1 MIQIA
6 IDGPAGSGKSTT
18 AKKIAQLLGINYMD
32 TGAMYR
38 AVAYEMMK
46 RGVDLTDIDKINAEI
61 RDIDLTVS
69 YSDGAQHIS
78 IDGRDVTDKL
88 RTPEVSA
95 GASAV
100 AKAGKVR
107 EYLVSIQQK
116 TANQYDMVMDGRD
129 IGTVVL
135 PNSPAKFYMTAS
147 VDERA
152 RRRQAQL
159 KAAGVDSDFETLK
172 SEIAARDK
180 NDSEREISP
189 LRMAADA
196 VLIDNSNLSEDDVN
210 GMILSKVREIYK
222 DVL

>member
-18 AKKIAQLLGINYMD
+18 AKQIAALLGINYMD

-38 AVAYEMMK
+38 AVAYEMK
-46 RGVDLTDIDKINAEI
+46 RRGVDLTDID
-61 RDIDLTVS
+61 DIEAHIGDIELTVS
-69 YSDGAQHIS
+69 YIDGAQHVIV
-78 IDGRDVTDKL
+78 DGKDVTDKL

-100 AKAGKVR
+100 AKAAAVR
-107 EYLVSIQQK
+107 EYLVAIQRS
-116 TANQYDMVMDGRD
+116 TAEKYDMVMDGRD

-135 PNSPAKFYMTAS
+135 PDSPAKFYMTAS
-147 VDERA
+147 VEERA

-159 KAAGVDSDFETLK
+159 NAAGIESDIEALK
-172 SEIAARDK
+172 AEIAARDK
-180 NDSEREISP
+180 NDSEREHSP

-196 VLIDNSNLSEDDVN
+196 VLIDNSSLTEEEVN
-210 GMILSKVREIYK
+210 DMILSRVREIYA

>member
-1 MIQIA
+1 
-6 IDGPAGSGKSTT
+6 
-18 AKKIAQLLGINYMD
+18 
-32 TGAMYR
+32 MYR

-196 VLIDNSNLSEDDVN
+196 VLIDNSNLSEEDVN
-210 GMILSKVREIYK
+210 GMILSRVREIYK

>member
-196 VLIDNSNLSEDDVN
+196 VLIDNSNLSEEDVD

>member
-18 AKKIAQLLGINYMD
+18 AKKIAQLLDINYMD

-100 AKAGKVR
+100 AKAGNVR
-107 EYLVSIQQK
+107 EYLVAIQQK

-135 PNSPAKFYMTAS
+135 PDSPAKFYMTAS

-159 KAAGVDSDFETLK
+159 KAAGVESDFETLK

-210 GMILSKVREIYK
+210 GMILSRVREIYK

>member
-135 PNSPAKFYMTAS
+135 PDSPAKFFMTAS

-159 KAAGVDSDFETLK
+159 KAAGVESDFETLK

-196 VLIDNSNLSEDDVN
+196 VLIDNSNLSEEDVN
-210 GMILSKVREIYK
+210 GMILSRVREIYK

>member
-18 AKKIAQLLGINYMD
+18 AKKIAALLGINYMD

-46 RGVDLTDIDKINAEI
+46 MGVDLADIDAIEAHI
-61 RDIDLTVS
+61 GDIELTVS
-69 YSDGAQHIS
+69 YIDGAQHVIV
-78 IDGRDVTDKL
+78 GGEDVTDRL

-100 AKAGKVR
+100 AKAAAVR
-107 EYLVSIQQK
+107 EYLVAIQQS
-116 TANQYDMVMDGRD
+116 TAEKYDMVMDGRD

-135 PNSPAKFYMTAS
+135 PDSPAKFYMTAS
-147 VDERA
+147 VEERA

-159 KAAGVDSDFETLK
+159 HAAGIDSDIEALK
-172 SEIAARDK
+172 AEIAARDK
-180 NDSEREISP
+180 NDSEREHSP
-189 LRMAADA
+189 LRMADDA
-196 VLIDNSNLSEDDVN
+196 VLIDNSSLTEEEVN
-210 GMILSKVREIYK
+210 EMILERVREIYA

>member
-18 AKKIAQLLGINYMD
+18 AKQIAALLGINYMD

-46 RGVDLTDIDKINAEI
+46 MGVDLTDID
-61 RDIDLTVS
+61 DIEAHIGDIELTVS
-69 YSDGAQHIS
+69 YIDGAQRVIV
-78 IDGRDVTDKL
+78 GGKDVTDKL

-100 AKAGKVR
+100 AKAAAVR
-107 EYLVSIQQK
+107 EYLVAIQRS
-116 TANQYDMVMDGRD
+116 TAEKYDMVMDGRD

-135 PNSPAKFYMTAS
+135 PDSPAKFYMTAS
-147 VDERA
+147 VEERA

-159 KAAGVDSDFETLK
+159 RAVGIESDIEALKA
-172 SEIAARDK
+172 EIAARDK
-180 NDSEREISP
+180 NDSEREHSP

-196 VLIDNSNLSEDDVN
+196 VLIDNSSLTEEEVN
-210 GMILSKVREIYK
+210 DMILSRVREIYA